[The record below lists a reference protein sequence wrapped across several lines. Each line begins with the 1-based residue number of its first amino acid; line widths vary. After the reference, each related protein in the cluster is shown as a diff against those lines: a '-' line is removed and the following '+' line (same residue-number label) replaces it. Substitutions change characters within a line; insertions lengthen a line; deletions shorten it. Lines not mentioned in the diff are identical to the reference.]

1 MILTLYFAS
10 VVGLRSKAPSECTI
24 CHRLMGTEQV
34 FAPTEL
40 LWALS
45 GLILTIA
52 GNWLEAFITNAPW
65 FWGQMG
71 IHISS
76 LGVNCQVGAVLLTG
90 CMGGKNAAIVSQI
103 AYLSL
108 GLVFGLPVFNQGGGL
123 TYMHEPSFG
132 YLVGFV
138 PAAWICG
145 FLAFQAK
152 PKLETLAFSSLCGLL
167 IIHGVGLSYLVL
179 AYSLGWSNSASLSLW
194 EAILAYSM
202 IRLPGHLT
210 VTCAVS
216 VIAFAMRRLMF
227 Y

>member
-1 MILTLYFAS
+1 
-10 VVGLRSKAPSECTI
+10 
-24 CHRLMGTEQV
+24 MGTEQV

-65 FWGQMG
+65 FWGPMG

-90 CMGGKNAAIVSQI
+90 CMGGKNAAIASQI
-103 AYLSL
+103 AYLTL
-108 GLVFGLPVFNQGGGL
+108 GLAFGLPVFNQGGGL
-123 TYMHEPSFG
+123 TYIQEPSFG

-138 PAAWICG
+138 PAAWMCG
-145 FLAFQAK
+145 LLAFQAK
-152 PKLETLAFSSLCGLL
+152 PKLETLAFSAVCGLL
-167 IIHGVGLSYLVL
+167 IIHAVGLVYLVL
-179 AYSLGWSNSASLSLW
+179 AYVAGWADGSSLSLW
-194 EAILAYSM
+194 EAFLAYSI

-210 VTCAVS
+210 VACAVS
-216 VIAFAMRRLMF
+216 VIALAMRRLMF

>member
-1 MILTLYFAS
+1 
-10 VVGLRSKAPSECTI
+10 
-24 CHRLMGTEQV
+24 MGTEQV

-52 GNWLEAFITNAPW
+52 SNWLEAFITNAPW
-65 FWGQMG
+65 YWGQMG
-71 IHISS
+71 IHIAS

-90 CMGGKNAAIVSQI
+90 CIGGKNAAIASQI
-103 AYLSL
+103 AYLIL

-123 TYMHEPSFG
+123 TYMQEPSFG

-138 PAAWICG
+138 PAAWMCG

-152 PKLETLAFSSLCGLL
+152 PKLETLAFSALCGLL
-167 IIHGVGLSYLVL
+167 IIHGVGLGYLVL
-179 AYSLGWSNSASLSLW
+179 TYILGWANSASLSLW
-194 EAILAYSM
+194 EATLAYSI

-210 VTCAVS
+210 VACAVS
-216 VIAFAMRRLMF
+216 VIAFLMRRLMF

>member
-1 MILTLYFAS
+1 
-10 VVGLRSKAPSECTI
+10 
-24 CHRLMGTEQV
+24 MGTEQV

-65 FWGQMG
+65 YWGQMG
-71 IHISS
+71 IHIAS

-90 CMGGKNAAIVSQI
+90 CMGGKNAAIASQI
-103 AYLSL
+103 AYLTL

-123 TYMHEPSFG
+123 TYMQEPSFG

-138 PAAWICG
+138 PAAWMCG

-152 PKLETLAFSSLCGLL
+152 PKLETLAFSALCGLL
-167 IIHGVGLSYLVL
+167 IIHGVGLGYLVL
-179 AYSLGWSNSASLSLW
+179 TYILGWANSASLSLW
-194 EAILAYSM
+194 EATLAYSI

-210 VTCAVS
+210 VACAVS
-216 VIAFAMRRLMF
+216 VIAFLMRRLMF